1 MDGHRDKKAGN
12 SGAGAD
18 ITVNRQNFFCKE
30 IIVSVDWIRTA
41 QIIQDN
47 LLYLKS
53 TIVDLNHNLR
63 NTFTTTPGLVF
74 DEITEY
80 YHLDKLTHK
89 TNHHTIF

>member
-1 MDGHRDKKAGN
+1 MASHQDKKAGN

-18 ITVNRQNFFCKE
+18 ITVNRQNFFCKK